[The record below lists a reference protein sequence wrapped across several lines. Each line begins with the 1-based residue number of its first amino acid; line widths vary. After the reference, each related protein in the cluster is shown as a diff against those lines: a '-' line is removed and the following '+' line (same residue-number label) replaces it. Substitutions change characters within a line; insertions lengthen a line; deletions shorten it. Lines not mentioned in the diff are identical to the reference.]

1 MRLITLS
8 LVTAAMAP
16 LPLST
21 SHTFGDRGE
30 NLTAMYAGYCPRG
43 CVQVGNTG
51 DPKFDCVCIA

>member
-1 MRLITLS
+1 MRLITSCLI
-8 LVTAAMAP
+8 VAAIAP

-21 SHTFGDRGE
+21 VHAFAGRGE
-30 NLTAMYAGYCPRG
+30 SQTALMAGYCPRG